1 MKKNNKKV
9 YEDSVELHKKLQGK
23 MSTELKAPIDTYEDL
38 SLLYSPGVAR
48 PCELIKDDKDKVYD
62 FTSKSNT
69 IAIVSDG
76 SAVLGLGNIGPEA
89 ALPVMEGKAALFKR
103 FGNVNAVPIVL
114 DTQDP
119 DEIIQI
125 CKAIAPG
132 FGGINLEDI
141 SSPNCVYIEKELEKE
156 LDIPVFHDDQHGTS
170 IVTIAALI
178 NALKLVNKKPKDV
191 KMVVSGAG
199 AAGSAIISLAV
210 ELGIKNIYAFNSK
223 GIITKQQ
230 ETKDPVLRQ
239 VQSLTNND
247 NKTGDLSE
255 TLKNADIFIGVS
267 IANILNQE
275 MVKTMAKD
283 AIVLAMANPNPEI
296 NYDDAK
302 KAGARVVGTGRS
314 DYPNQ
319 INNILVFPG
328 LFKGLLEVRATS
340 VPNEVKLASAYA
352 IASAVKDEITDINVV
367 PEVFNENLNTIL
379 VNKVKD
385 TVIKLRKEGRN
396 V

>member
-1 MKKNNKKV
+1 MKKNREEV
-9 YEDSVELHKKLQGK
+9 YEKSVELHKKLQGK
-23 MSTELKAPIDTYEDL
+23 MSTELKAPINSYEDL

-48 PCELIKDDKDKVYD
+48 PCELIQKDKEKVYD
-62 FTSKSNT
+62 YTSKSNT

-89 ALPVMEGKAALFKR
+89 ALPVMEGKAALFKK

-141 SSPNCVYIEKELEKE
+141 SSPNCVYIENQLEKS

-178 NALKLVNKKPKDV
+178 NALKLVDKKPEGI

-223 GIITKQQ
+223 GIITKSQK
-230 ETKDPVLRQ
+230 TKDPVLKK
-239 VQSLTNND
+239 VQSLTNHD
-247 NKTGDLSE
+247 NQTGNLEE
-255 TLKNADIFIGVS
+255 TLKDSDVFIGVS
-267 IANILNQE
+267 VADLLSKS
-275 MVKTMAKD
+275 MVETMAED

-296 NYDDAK
+296 DYDDAK
-302 KAGARVVGTGRS
+302 SAGARVVGTGRS

-328 LFKGLLEVRATS
+328 LFKGLLEVRAKS
-340 VPNEVKLASAYA
+340 VPNQVKLASAYA
-352 IASAVKDEITDINVV
+352 IASALKGEVSDENIV

-379 VNKVKD
+379 VDQVKK
-385 TVIKLRKEGRN
+385 TVLKLRKEGMN